1 MKKQRKE
8 AYTRQPDGSIKPTT
22 QATTD
27 IEVEG
32 SESLGRLYDK
42 LALVSWKPPTP
53 AKTVGAFNLTDM
65 GNAERLAERYGH
77 AIRYCYDRKR
87 WLVWNGRVWEWDIG
101 AKVAILAKLTVRS
114 IYHEAGDEDDKDRR
128 SDIVTHAKRSESDHR
143 LNAMINQA
151 QSEPGI
157 PIQVTELDNNP
168 WLLNCLN
175 GTIDLKTGKLL
186 PHNKDDLN
194 TVIIPVEYNP
204 DAKCPL
210 WLDFIEWAT
219 GEDKEL
225 ATYIQRALGYT
236 LTGDIT
242 EEVVFFI
249 YGLGNNGKT
258 TLTMTFRRL
267 MAGYAER
274 LDADDLMIKDRKT
287 GGGPKEGIANLLKKR
302 YALGSEVRDGRR
314 LDVGQL
320 KDMTG
325 GETMK
330 ARHLYEREFEFMPTH
345 KLWLY
350 GNKKPTIQD
359 TSLAVWRRVKL
370 IEFKQTI
377 PDDKID
383 RMLGERLEAELPG
396 ILAWAVQGCLDWQ
409 SQGFNEPRA
418 VKDATEAYRHEQDV
432 LGDYIEDCCSLE
444 ITGTVP
450 KGELREHYET
460 WCKDNK
466 VDVLFPRQFRASLI
480 ERGITDYRGA
490 GGKHYWKGIRLLTE
504 SELTARLES
513 DKSDNKLPICHKT
526 PHARGLQ
533 KDFMAGA
540 VRNVTKVTD
549 VTNLQELPEGYPD
562 YPKEPCGCGSELF
575 WPGPNDWLCVN
586 CHPRP
591 EDD

>member
-1 MKKQRKE
+1 
-8 AYTRQPDGSIKPTT
+8 
-22 QATTD
+22 
-27 IEVEG
+27 
-32 SESLGRLYDK
+32 
-42 LALVSWKPPTP
+42 LALVPWKAPTP
-53 AKTVGAFNLTDM
+53 AKVDGIFNLTDM

-77 AIRYCYDRKR
+77 AIRYCYDRKH
-87 WLVWNGRVWEWDIG
+87 WLVWSGKVWEWDIG
-101 AKVAILAKLTVRS
+101 AKVSILAKLTVRS

-143 LNAMINQA
+143 ISAMINLA

-157 PIQVTELDNNP
+157 PIQVTDLDNNL

-186 PHNKDDLN
+186 PHNKDDLS
-194 TVIIPVEYNP
+194 TVIIPVEYSP

-210 WLDFIEWAT
+210 WVNFIEWAT
-219 GEDKEL
+219 GGDKEL
-225 ATYIQRALGYT
+225 ATYIQRAMGYT

-242 EEVVFFI
+242 EEVAFFI

-258 TLTMTFRRL
+258 TLTMTFRKL

-274 LDADDLMIKDRKT
+274 LDADDLMVKDRKV
-287 GGGPKEGIANLLKKR
+287 GGAPKEGIANLLKKR

-350 GNKKPTIQD
+350 GNKKPTIRD

-370 IEFKQTI
+370 IEFKQTV

-383 RMLGERLEAELPG
+383 RKLGQRLEAELPG
-396 ILAWAVQGCLDWQ
+396 ILAWLIQGCLDWQ
-409 SQGFNEPRA
+409 HRGFNEPTVVR
-418 VKDATEAYRHEQDV
+418 DATEAYRHEQDI
-432 LGDYIEDCCSLE
+432 LGDFIEDCCSME
-444 ITGTVP
+444 VTGAVP
-450 KGELREHYET
+450 KGELREQYET

-466 VDVLFPRQFRASLI
+466 IDVLFPRQFRASLI
-480 ERGITDYRGA
+480 ERGVTDYRGG
-490 GGKHYWKGIRLLTE
+490 GGKHYWKGIKLLTE
-504 SELTARLES
+504 DELKEKLES
-513 DKSDNKLPICHKT
+513 DKSDNQLPKITQSTYTKQLQGEFMANRSPKVTKITDITNGTEDINEIKSDSTPPYPKT
-526 PHARGLQ
+526 PCR
-533 KDFMAGA
+533 
-540 VRNVTKVTD
+540 
-549 VTNLQELPEGYPD
+549 
-562 YPKEPCGCGSELF
+562 CGNKTF
-575 WPGPNDWLCVN
+575 WLSPNGWLCSR
-586 CHPRP
+586 CHPSP
-591 EDD
+591 PGVEAI